1 LAYRFKNR
9 LILVFGRFL
18 VNLYK
23 PNYMYNLLVSP
34 QNVQASLQKHVL
46 ADGFDLTF
54 DMEKSKGVYI
64 YDAKYDRTLLDFFT
78 CFASVP
84 LGYNHPKMVNDE
96 AFKKNLML
104 AALTNP
110 SNSDIYTTQ
119 YAQFVETFDRVGI
132 PEYLPHAFFI
142 AGGSL
147 AIENALK
154 VAMDWKVQKNFAKGY
169 TKELG
174 FKVIHFENAFHGRS
188 GYTLSLT
195 NTQPVKTKWFAKFDW
210 PRVSFPKMNFPYSD
224 AGHEDL
230 LRREELS
237 IAQIKKA
244 FEENKDDVCA
254 IIIEPV
260 QSEGGDNHVRK
271 EFLEKLRQLAD
282 ENEAMLIYDEVQ
294 TGVGLTGKFWC
305 HEHFGENARPDILAF
320 GKKMQVCGILA
331 GKKVD
336 EVENNVF
343 NVSSRI
349 NSTWGG
355 SLVDMVRSSKIM
367 EVIAED
373 NLCDNAAQ
381 MGDYLQNSLKEI
393 AEQYPIISNVRGKGL
408 LTAFDFPS
416 KTTRDEFISNG
427 MKQNVMFL
435 GCGEQSIRFRPALI
449 IEEKHIDSGLEI
461 LKKICAEL

>member
-1 LAYRFKNR
+1 
-9 LILVFGRFL
+9 
-18 VNLYK
+18 
-23 PNYMYNLLVSP
+23 MYNLLVSP
-34 QNVQASLQKHVL
+34 ENVQASLQKHVL

-64 YDAKYDRTLLDFFT
+64 YDAKYNRTLLDFFT

-96 AFKKNLML
+96 EFKKNLML

-119 YAQFVETFDRVGI
+119 YAQFVETFARVGI
-132 PEYLPHAFFI
+132 PDYLPHAFFI

-169 TKELG
+169 TKEKG
-174 FKVIHFENAFHGRS
+174 FKVLHFEHAFHGRS

-195 NTQPVKTKWFAKFDW
+195 NTLPNKTKWFAKFDW
-210 PRVSFPKMNFPYSD
+210 PRVSIPQINFPYSD
-224 AGHEDL
+224 SNHDDL
-230 LRREELS
+230 VKREQFS
-237 IAQIKKA
+237 ISQIRTA
-244 FEENKDDVCA
+244 FAENKDDICA

-271 EFLEKLRQLAD
+271 EFLEKLRELAD
-282 ENEAMLIYDEVQ
+282 EYEAMLIYDEVQ

-305 HEHFGENARPDILAF
+305 HEHFGEKARPDILAF

-331 GKKVD
+331 GKRVD
-336 EVENNVF
+336 EIEDNVF
-343 NVSSRI
+343 RVSSRI

-367 EVIAED
+367 EVIEED
-373 NLCDNAAQ
+373 NLCENAAQ
-381 MGDYLQNSLKEI
+381 MGEYLQNQLTEI
-393 AEQYPIISNVRGKGL
+393 AKRTAIISNIRGKGL
-408 LTAFDFPS
+408 LTAFDFPD
-416 KTTRDEFISNG
+416 KNRRDAFI
-427 MKQNVMFL
+427 KQGLEHNIMFL
-435 GCGEQSIRFRPALI
+435 GCGDKTIRFRPALI
-449 IEEKHIDSGLEI
+449 IEKEHIDHGLDVLE
-461 LKKICAEL
+461 KISHSL

>member
-1 LAYRFKNR
+1 
-9 LILVFGRFL
+9 
-18 VNLYK
+18 
-23 PNYMYNLLVSP
+23 MYNKLISP
-34 QNVQASLQKHVL
+34 HDVHASLNKHVL
-46 ADGFDLTF
+46 ADGFDLIF

-64 YDAKYDRTLLDFFT
+64 YDAKHDRTLLDFFT

-96 AFKKNLML
+96 AFKKNLLL

-119 YAQFVETFDRVGI
+119 YAHFVETFSRVGI
-132 PEYLPHAFFI
+132 PDYLPHAFFI
-142 AGGSL
+142 SGGAL
-147 AIENALK
+147 AIENAIK

-169 TKELG
+169 TKEIG
-174 FKVIHFENAFHGRS
+174 FKVIHFEHAFHGRS
-188 GYTLSLT
+188 GYTMSLT
-195 NTQPVKTKWFAKFDW
+195 NTIPNKTKWYAKFDW
-210 PRVSFPKMNFPYSD
+210 PRVSLPQMNFPYSD
-224 AGHEDL
+224 SNHEDL

-237 IAQIKKA
+237 LLQIKKA
-244 FEENKDDVCA
+244 FELNKDDVCA

-271 EFLEKLRQLAD
+271 EFLEQLRRLAD

-336 EVENNVF
+336 EIEDNVF

-355 SLVDMVRSSKIM
+355 SLVYMVRSAKIM
-367 EVIAED
+367 EIIEQD
-373 NLCDNAAQ
+373 NLCENAAET
-381 MGDYLQNSLKEI
+381 GSYLQNELIRISEKH
-393 AEQYPIISNVRGKGL
+393 PVISNVRGKGL
-408 LTAFDFPS
+408 LTAFDFPD
-416 KTTRDEFISNG
+416 KVTRDKFIHLG
-427 MKQNVMFL
+427 LEKNVMFL
-435 GCGEQSIRFRPALI
+435 GCGDRSIRFRPALI
-449 IEEKHIDSGLEI
+449 IEKKHIDDGLYI
-461 LKKICAEL
+461 LKNISNTL

>member
-1 LAYRFKNR
+1 
-9 LILVFGRFL
+9 
-18 VNLYK
+18 
-23 PNYMYNLLVSP
+23 MYNLLVSP
-34 QNVQASLQKHVL
+34 ENVQAALNKHVL

-64 YDAKYDRTLLDFFT
+64 YDAKYNRTLLDFFT

-96 AFKKNLML
+96 EFKKNLML
-104 AALTNP
+104 AAMTNP

-119 YAQFVETFDRVGI
+119 YAQFVDMFDKVGI
-132 PEYLPHAFFI
+132 PDYLPHAFFI
-142 AGGSL
+142 SGGSL

-169 TKELG
+169 TKEKG
-174 FKVIHFENAFHGRS
+174 FQVIHFEHAFHGRS

-210 PRVSFPKMNFPYSD
+210 PRVSTPYMNFPYSD
-224 AGHEDL
+224 SNHEDL

-244 FEENKDDVCA
+244 FEDNKDDICA

-260 QSEGGDNHVRK
+260 QSEGGDNHLRK
-271 EFLEKLRQLAD
+271 EFMEKLRQLAD
-282 ENEAMLIYDEVQ
+282 ENEALLIYDEVQ

-305 HEHFGENARPDILAF
+305 HEHFGENARPDIIAF

-331 GKKVD
+331 SRRVD
-336 EVENNVF
+336 EIENNVF
-343 NVSSRI
+343 KISSRI

-367 EVIAED
+367 EIIAED
-373 NLCDNAAQ
+373 NLCDNAAK
-381 MGDYLQNSLKEI
+381 MGDYLQDQLADI
-393 AEQYPIISNVRGKGL
+393 AEKHTIITNIRGKGL
-408 LTAFDFPS
+408 LTAFDFPN
-416 KTTRDEFISNG
+416 KAMRDKFIDAG
-427 MKQNVMFL
+427 LEHNVMFL
-435 GCGEQSIRFRPALI
+435 GCGEKSIRFRPALI
-449 IEEKHIDSGLEI
+449 IEKKHIDEGLEI
-461 LKKICAEL
+461 LQKIVPNL

>member
-1 LAYRFKNR
+1 
-9 LILVFGRFL
+9 
-18 VNLYK
+18 
-23 PNYMYNLLVSP
+23 MYNLLVSP
-34 QNVQASLQKHVL
+34 QDVQASLQKHVL

-64 YDAKYDRTLLDFFT
+64 YDAKYNRTLLDFFT

-84 LGYNHPKMVNDE
+84 LGYNHPKMLNDE
-96 AFKKNLML
+96 EFKKNLML

-119 YAQFVETFDRVGI
+119 YAQFVETFDRIGI

-142 AGGSL
+142 AGGAL

-169 TKELG
+169 IKEKG
-174 FKVIHFENAFHGRS
+174 FKVLHFEHAFHGRS

-195 NTQPVKTKWFAKFDW
+195 NTVPNKTKWFAKFDW
-210 PRVSFPKMNFPYSD
+210 PRVSVPYMNFPYSD
-224 AGHEDL
+224 ANHEDL
-230 LRREELS
+230 LRREQLS
-237 IAQIKKA
+237 VAQIRKA
-244 FEENKDDVCA
+244 FEDNKDDICA

-271 EFLEKLRQLAD
+271 EFLEKLRDLAD
-282 ENEAMLIYDEVQ
+282 EYEALLVYDEVQ

-305 HEHFGENARPDILAF
+305 HEHFGEKARPDILAF

-331 GKKVD
+331 GRRID
-336 EVENNVF
+336 EVEDNVF
-343 NVSSRI
+343 KVSSRI

-367 EVIAED
+367 EIIEED
-373 NLCDNAAQ
+373 NLCNNAAL
-381 MGDYLQNSLKEI
+381 MGEYLQNGLSEI
-393 AEQYPIISNVRGKGL
+393 AERHPVISNVRGKGL
-408 LTAFDFPS
+408 LTAFDFPD
-416 KTTRDEFISNG
+416 KTIRDNFIKKGFENNI
-427 MKQNVMFL
+427 MYL
-435 GCGEQSIRFRPALI
+435 GCGERSVRFRPALI
-449 IEEKHIDSGLEI
+449 IEKSHIDTGLEM
-461 LKKICAEL
+461 LEQLSSTF